1 MWTFFE
7 YETYLTAVADLMDHP
22 AVRAM
27 ERLPQIVEGLSLC
40 TGCFTGKYPLDPP
53 AEDIRGE
60 YIR

>member
-1 MWTFFE
+1 MDEFRRSIG
-7 YETYLTAVADLMDHP
+7 ADSL
-22 AVRAM
+22 ASLRM

-53 AEDIRGE
+53 AQVIRGE